1 MTMSQQRR
9 EATERLHAEGRGV
22 YNAISRVMA
31 DLAAVGISKDQK
43 NAQQGYK
50 FRGIDDAYNA
60 LAPIMSKHGLTC
72 LPRVQERDCVERQTK
87 SGGTLFYV
95 TVAVEY
101 DLVSADDGSKHT
113 VRTYGEAMD
122 SADKATNKAMSAAYK
137 YMAFQT
143 FCIPTQGDNDADATT
158 HDVLPGGK
166 AVSDHCGEM
175 GVTDNETADFFAS
188 FDKATTVDELRE
200 RVKKAVS
207 VANARKDKAAA
218 DKFKAYGADMAAS
231 KFPKKEAA

>member
-1 MTMSQQRR
+1 MSQQQQQT
-9 EATERLHAEGRGV
+9 TERQHAEGRGV

-31 DLAAVGISKDQK
+31 DLTTVGISKDQR
-43 NAQQGYK
+43 NLQQGYK
-50 FRGIDDAYNA
+50 YRGIDDAYNA
-60 LAPIMSKHGLTC
+60 LAPIMSKRGLIC
-72 LPRVQERDCVERQTK
+72 LPRVLERDCVERQTK

-101 DLVSADDGSKHT
+101 DLVSADDGSRHT

-158 HDVLPGGK
+158 HEVLPGGK
-166 AVSDHCGEM
+166 PVAANCGEM
-175 GVTDNETADFFAS
+175 GITDSENADFIAS
-188 FDKATTVDELRE
+188 FDEATTIDELRE
-200 RVKKAVS
+200 RVKKAVN
-207 VANARKDKAAA
+207 VANARKDQTAAVR
-218 DKFKAYGADMAAS
+218 FKTYGADIAHIKFAVKDAA
-231 KFPKKEAA
+231 